1 MTTEMWKFVE
11 KQHLMMYLCICIST
25 TNSWKNTYIRTYISA
40 VIQSNTFRQI
50 QTTLNTIRSPRPYNI
65 SSFIYWIKLLELSTE
80 SRAVLILSQLE

>member
-11 KQHLMMYLCICIST
+11 KQRLMMYLCICIST
-25 TNSWKNTYIRTYISA
+25 TNSWKNTYISA

-50 QTTLNTIRSPRPYNI
+50 QTTLNTIRSPRPHNI
-65 SSFIYWIKLLELSTE
+65 SSFIYWMKLLELSTE